1 MRHDEAFFALDLVPH
16 LRHRPDR
23 ERIVAAPFR
32 QVEFQ
37 PDSEVVRVAAR
48 APAHFADPAAVAQ
61 RVVDRVAERI
71 GDEAQRVEEIALAR
85 PVRPDEKR
93 ELRRADIAGADA
105 LVVPQR
111 DPRQQAAVGHSGF
124 SDGPWAPC
132 GGRTPTPCSQYGL
145 PPCSGPS
152 RSHVARSDH
161 RDSGR
166 PSIAESPG
174 TARLAALTPPDLER
188 ARGASPC
195 RRARDIPSARARD
208 RRRRSALRAAS
219 PGAPSGRHSACD
231 RVRVDHLQPGEPC
244 GARQRGLAAPVGSGD
259 NKKCRQGG
267 KRRPARIRRSLRS
280 GRRLDDPVS
289 VPGPRDTRRRLAGT
303 P

>member
-111 DPRQQAAVGHSGF
+111 DPRQQAAVGHPGF

-132 GGRTPTPCSQYGL
+132 GGGHPSLLQYGL

-188 ARGASPC
+188 ARRASPC
-195 RRARDIPSARARD
+195 RRARTSVSAGARCARPPPPSLED
-208 RRRRSALRAAS
+208 PRRSTMFPRRGSRPPGGGGRGRCCRRAG
-219 PGAPSGRHSACD
+219 PR
-231 RVRVDHLQPGEPC
+231 RT
-244 GARQRGLAAPVGSGD
+244 ARW
-259 NKKCRQGG
+259 
-267 KRRPARIRRSLRS
+267 RPANWPATGRS
-280 GRRLDDPVS
+280 
-289 VPGPRDTRRRLAGT
+289 AA
-303 P
+303 